1 MRPRHLFRVLLA
13 VALVMLAWPGRGVAQ
28 TDAARTSASS
38 ALPANARY
46 QIVQS
51 PLTLRDTF
59 RLDRVTGRVHRMVER
74 EDSGLAWV
82 EMVVLER
89 PNHSASGPPR
99 FTLFLSGISGR
110 SSYLLDTTTGRTWGP
125 AMLKPKGRPT
135 DESELAWA
143 PIAERTAP

>member
-1 MRPRHLFRVLLA
+1 MSTRMNLAMGCSLWLLA
-13 VALVMLAWPGRGVAQ
+13 VPIPAHSQ
-28 TDAARTSASS
+28 NEAARTGAST

-74 EDSGLAWV
+74 EGTGLVWV
-82 EMVVLER
+82 EMTVVER
-89 PNHSASGPPR
+89 QSLPASGAPR

-110 SSYLLDTTTGRTWGP
+110 SSYLLDTQTGRTWAP
-125 AMLKPKGRPT
+125 ALLAPKGRPS

-143 PIAERTAP
+143 PVAERTAP

>member
-1 MRPRHLFRVLLA
+1 MSMARVPLVLWSALLLTF
-13 VALVMLAWPGRGVAQ
+13 ALPAHAQ
-28 TDAARTSASS
+28 NDAARTGAGTM
-38 ALPANARY
+38 LPANARY

-74 EDSGLAWV
+74 EGSGLAWV
-82 EMVVLER
+82 EMIVVER
-89 PNHSASGPPR
+89 PNLAASGPPR

-110 SSYLLDTTTGRTWGP
+110 SSYLLDTVSGRTWAP
-125 AMLKPKGRPT
+125 ALLAPKGRPA

-143 PIAERTAP
+143 PVAERTGP

>member
-1 MRPRHLFRVLLA
+1 MRMRVTSLMWFCALSLLA
-13 VALVMLAWPGRGVAQ
+13 AMPVHAQ
-28 TDAARTSASS
+28 SDAARTGASTT
-38 ALPANARY
+38 LPVNARY

-74 EDSGLAWV
+74 EGAGLVWV
-82 EMVVLER
+82 EMVVVER
-89 PNHSASGPPR
+89 PNLAASGPPR

-110 SSYLLDTTTGRTWGP
+110 SSYLLDTQTGRTWAP
-125 AMLKPKGRPT
+125 ALLAPKGRPA

-143 PIAERTAP
+143 PVAERTAP